1 MVASCILRFVEPHA
15 PARTATTIGTRA
27 NGTFGLNIGAWL
39 ARKSVRALERWGD
52 LGCDVLLER
61 SLQQDLPS
69 FAPPDE
75 ATLRLAEPADIDE
88 ISRLYSADPWLYILD
103 GPRKPG
109 DDQKARE
116 LYLDRLRRGELCF
129 LAICDKA
136 IAHVNWI
143 CFSFAEALPEHPIRL
158 RPGEVFTTDAI
169 TLPEHRGKG
178 LHAFVLRA
186 MLAHA
191 RERGDRHAYTLA
203 RVDRTDTFK
212 GLFQLGWAEC
222 GRVIYFL
229 PRGRT
234 KAWFLW
240 RRGKVEPLFRPA

>member
-1 MVASCILRFVEPHA
+1 VNI
-15 PARTATTIGTRA
+15 PARLAQWSGRA
-27 NGTFGLNIGAWL
+27 L
-39 ARKSVRALERWGD
+39 ARWGE

-61 SLQQDLPS
+61 SLQDDLPVAEPS
-69 FAPPDE
+69 ADV
-75 ATLRLAEPADIDE
+75 TLRLAVPADLDE
-88 ISRLYSADPWLYILD
+88 ISRLYSADPWLYILE
-103 GPRKPG
+103 GPPMTG
-109 DDQKARE
+109 GHEIARQ

-129 LAICDKA
+129 LAECGNA

-143 CFSFAEALPEHPIRL
+143 CFTFAEALPEHPIRL
-158 RPGEVFTTDAI
+158 RSGEVFTTDAI
-169 TLPEHRGKG
+169 TLPAYRGKG

-186 MLAHA
+186 MLEHA
-191 RERGDRHAYTLA
+191 RARGDRHAYTLA

-212 GLFQLGWAEC
+212 GLFQLGWTEC

-240 RRGKVEPLFRPA
+240 QRGKLEPLFRPA